1 MRHEINKVARQNMA
15 VQKTFTSRDGNIG
28 NYINFNVFIEPKK
41 STDAPNTRQAILKI
55 NYWKDNAT
63 KSVAGAI
70 PMDEEMNGGPDS
82 RIVGFK
88 GIYKFTYDLTSTKN
102 VFDQGYNY
110 LKTLA
115 EFAGATDC

>member
-1 MRHEINKVARQNMA
+1 LALNHN
-15 VQKTFTSRDGNIG
+15 FTSKDGNAG

-63 KSVAGAI
+63 RQIAGAI

-88 GIYKFTYDLTSTKN
+88 GIYKFAYDLTSTKN
-102 VFDQGYNY
+102 VFDQGYDF
-110 LKTLA
+110 LKTLP
-115 EFAGATDC
+115 EFTGAINA